1 MSLADPTAGTRLA
14 GDLNHL
20 GAIAAAAAIRAGYQ
34 VEADIT
40 IPALAGA
47 VHLPT
52 LGRLVVSGR
61 SPQPERQEAVV
72 SIDGKV
78 ASIRIADACWEMTI
92 ADLRAGE
99 PCAVTTFGDGGSAS
113 WQPVRVL
120 QASGLSAAL
129 EDTDPYRDCRQ
140 WPAASRLAEAEVA
153 RWQRCFQDAW
163 QEIESYFPAYA
174 PAIAAGLTVLMPMS
188 APPPGR
194 DISAAARHDPP
205 SQETTARFSPGHL
218 PKPPISSPYLGQ
230 FRG

>member
-1 MSLADPTAGTRLA
+1 M
-14 GDLNHL
+14 
-20 GAIAAAAAIRAGYQ
+20 
-34 VEADIT
+34 
-40 IPALAGA
+40 
-47 VHLPT
+47 
-52 LGRLVVSGR
+52 
-61 SPQPERQEAVV
+61 
-72 SIDGKV
+72 
-78 ASIRIADACWEMTI
+78 
-92 ADLRAGE
+92 
-99 PCAVTTFGDGGSAS
+99 
-113 WQPVRVL
+113 L
-120 QASGLSAAL
+120 QASGLSVAL

-218 PKPPISSPYLGQ
+218 PKPPMSSPYLGQ